1 MLIIFKKFIIKNFS
15 SFAYFYVHLRYRLF
29 IALCLSLTVGVLD
42 GFGIAMFLPLLESTD
57 GEASSESMGRLS
69 FLVDF
74 MEWIGLGTNIS
85 AVLIMLIFFF
95 CLKGV
100 FYFISSYYSV
110 YLKRYFVTK
119 LRFDNIDRLSK
130 FNYKAF
136 VQTDTGR
143 IQNTFS
149 GEVSRVMQAYNYYF
163 TTIQAFIMV
172 TVYSGMAFF
181 ANAQFAF
188 LVILGGALTNLIY
201 SRIYKLTKEY
211 SRKLTKD
218 SHSYQGLLIQ
228 KVAFFKYLK
237 ATGLITRFS
246 DKLKT
251 NIIDIEDSSIKM
263 GKLGAILSG
272 SREPLVVTVVAI
284 VILIQVNFFETSM
297 GVIIL
302 SLLFF
307 YRALS
312 YIMGLQNSWNNFI
325 STSGS
330 LENMTSFMKELT
342 QGEEK
347 YGHVSNANFVNSI
360 TLNNMNFNYG
370 STKILKNI
378 DLVIS
383 KNETIAF
390 VGESGSGKTTLV
402 NIMTGLMNPDSG
414 KIYIDDIDR
423 STIDI
428 REFAKK
434 VGYITQEPV
443 IFDDTIFNNITFWDE
458 NTPETRRRFWDAL
471 EKASIADFVR
481 ELSQKEN
488 AELGSNGIMVSGGQ
502 KQRLSIARELYKDIE
517 ILIMDEATSALD
529 SETEKA
535 IQDNID
541 ALKGKYTILIVA
553 HRLST
558 IKNADKI
565 VLLHRGEIKGV
576 GGFYELTQQSN
587 IFKNMVSLQ
596 EI

>member
-1 MLIIFKKFIIKNFS
+1 MKKFIIKYFS
-15 SFAYFYVHLRYRLF
+15 SFAYFYVHLRHRLF
-29 IALCLSLTVGVLD
+29 IALGLSLTVGVLD

-57 GEASSESMGRLS
+57 GQASSDDMGGMG

-74 MEWIGLGTNIS
+74 MEWIGLGTGIN
-85 AVLIMLIFFF
+85 AVLFMLIFFF
-95 CLKGV
+95 CLKGI
-100 FYFISSYYSV
+100 FYFGSSYYSV
-110 YLKRYFVTK
+110 FLKKYFVTK
-119 LRFDNIDRLSK
+119 MRFDNIDRLSNFK
-130 FNYKAF
+130 YKSF

-149 GEVSRVMQAYNYYF
+149 GEVSRVMQAYTYYF
-163 TTIQAFIMV
+163 NTIQSFIMV
-172 TVYSGMAFF
+172 VVYSAMAFF

-188 LVILGGALTNLIY
+188 FVLLGGALTNFIY
-201 SRIYKLTKEY
+201 SKIYKLTKKL
-211 SRKLTKD
+211 SRELTAGA
-218 SHSYQGLLIQ
+218 HVYQGLLIQ

-237 ATGLITRFS
+237 ATGLIYRFGN
-246 DKLKT
+246 KLKQ
-251 NIIDIEDSSIKM
+251 NIRTVEDIGIRM
-263 GKLGAILSG
+263 GKLSAILSG
-272 SREPLVVTVVAI
+272 SREPLVVTVVAV
-284 VILIQVNFFETSM
+284 VILVQVNFFETSM

-312 YIMGLQNSWNNFI
+312 YIMGLQNSWNQFI

-330 LENMTSFMKELT
+330 LENMTSFMRELSKS
-342 QGEEK
+342 EEK
-347 YGHVSNANFVNSI
+347 FGPVKDFTFRNAI
-360 TLNNMNFNYG
+360 TLENMSFNYG
-370 STKILKNI
+370 NTAILKDIN
-378 DLVIS
+378 LKLN

-402 NIMTGLMNPDSG
+402 NVLTGLMNPDEG
-414 KIYIDDIDR
+414 KIFIDDVDR
-423 STIDI
+423 SSLDMRVFSQKI
-428 REFAKK
+428 
-434 VGYITQEPV
+434 GYITQEPV
-443 IFDDTIFNNITFWDE
+443 IFDDTVFNNITFWDE
-458 NTPETRRRFWDAL
+458 PTPENKAKFWDAL
-471 EKASIADFVR
+471 EKASISEFVR
-481 ELSQKEN
+481 ELEEKEN

-535 IQDNID
+535 IQKNID
-541 ALKGKYTILIVA
+541 ALKGRYTILIVA

-565 VLLHRGEIKGV
+565 VLLQKGYV
-576 GGFYELTQQSN
+576 KGIGNFYDLTQQSN